1 MYRLYYHPIC
11 PFSRKVRVHLSA
23 KELSFELVHENFW
36 ERRKELIAMNP
47 AGTMPVLFDNA
58 NNAVIACSN
67 AIIEYVEEKHEET
80 KNYLGETV
88 IKKAEVR
95 RLQDWFD
102 HKFYNEIT
110 KHILYERYL
119 SRFLQGSHSPSSDV
133 LRITRKNLEVHF
145 RYIEFLLETRKYLA
159 GDQISVADFS
169 ASAQISVLDYFGDIN
184 WHHFQVAKEW
194 YSLIKSHKIFGE
206 VLKDRIPNLTPPEW
220 YSKLDF

>member
-11 PFSRKVRVHLSA
+11 PYSRKVRVHLSA
-23 KELSFELVHENFW
+23 KDTSFELVNENFW
-36 ERRKELIAMNP
+36 ERKKEFIAMNP
-47 AGTMPVLFDNA
+47 AGTMPILFDNS
-58 NNAVIACSN
+58 NGVSVSCSS
-67 AIIEYVEEKHEET
+67 AIIEYIEEKHNES
-80 KNYLGETV
+80 KNYLGDSF
-88 IKKAEVR
+88 IKRSEAR

-110 KHILYERYL
+110 RHVLNERYL
-119 SRFLQGSHSPSSDV
+119 SRFLPGSHSPNSDV
-133 LRITRKNLEVHF
+133 LRIARKNLEVHF
-145 RYIEFLLETRKYLA
+145 KYIEFLLENRKYLA

-169 ASAQISVLDYFGDIN
+169 AASHISVLDYFGDIN

-194 YSLIKSHKIFGE
+194 YSLIKSHKIFSE